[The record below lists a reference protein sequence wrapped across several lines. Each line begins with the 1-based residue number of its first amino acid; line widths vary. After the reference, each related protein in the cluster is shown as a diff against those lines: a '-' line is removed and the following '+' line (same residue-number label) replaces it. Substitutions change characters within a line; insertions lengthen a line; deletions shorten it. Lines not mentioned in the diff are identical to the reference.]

1 MARKKTGRRYT
12 DEQKQEI
19 LRRVAGGERQ
29 NAIAKETGIPAVTIG
44 YWVSKARAGGSVAGR
59 KRRAV
64 RRAVAVRAVRSQD
77 IAWAL
82 DGDVLVV
89 RIPLRQFVRHLA
101 QKALAKI

>member
-1 MARKKTGRRYT
+1 MARKKSKGRYT
-12 DEQKQEI
+12 EEQKQEI

-44 YWVSKARAGGSVAGR
+44 YWVSKARARGGALPGRKKRAGR
-59 KRRAV
+59 PAMK
-64 RRAVAVRAVRSQD
+64 AVRSHD

-89 RIPLRQFVRHLA
+89 RIPLRQFVRILA
-101 QKALAKI
+101 QRALARI